1 MRKQTKQIKKI
12 KYKFNIQE
20 ILKKYYV
27 ICNLL
32 SLNIDHNGRLNQ
44 KKKNEKLDLHKTKTK
59 NSGFQQSLKFKF
71 K

>member
-44 KKKNEKLDLHKTKTK
+44 KKKNEKLDL
-59 NSGFQQSLKFKF
+59 
-71 K
+71 